1 MIKFFKKAFLLF
13 SILGSINSV
22 KAQDIQVIEHE
33 NIIEGALGNEVVFE
47 FEVINISSVDQKVF
61 EVRTINDL
69 PDGWTSSFC
78 FDSTCFSPI
87 LDSIVTEP
95 PFGYPLSPGD
105 TLHTSLHVF
114 LMVNDGTANVQIQ
127 IGTIRNPD
135 VRTILDLIA
144 TTLPS
149 SANDEYNVVQEYYLN
164 QNYPNPFN
172 PSTKINFGL
181 KNAGEVEISLYNVLG
196 SKIATVFSGYKNAGS
211 HSILFNGSNL
221 SSGVYFY
228 RITTNDF
235 IQTKKMILEK

>member
-1 MIKFFKKAFLLF
+1 MIKFFKTAFLLLA
-13 SILGSINSV
+13 ILGSINSV
-22 KAQDIQVIEHE
+22 KAQDIQVIEHG
-33 NIIEGALGNEVVFE
+33 NIIEGTLGNEVVFE
-47 FEVINISSVDQKVF
+47 YEVVNISSVDQKVF

-114 LMVNDGTANVQIQ
+114 LMVNDGTANIQIQ
-127 IGTIRNPD
+127 VGTVRNPD

-149 SANDEYNVVQEYYLN
+149 SANDEYNVVQEYYLK

-172 PSTKINFGL
+172 PSTKITFGL
-181 KNAGEVEISLYNVLG
+181 KKAGNVELSLYNILG
-196 SKIATVFSGYKNAGS
+196 CKVKT
-211 HSILFNGSNL
+211 LFNGYMETGNHSITFNGNNL

-235 IQTKKMILEK
+235 IQIRKMILEK